1 MVPKER
7 EEERG
12 VIELPK
18 EVVGFHG
25 TTRAAVPHLLAR
37 TVEPSDRQ
45 YEWLGTGFYLWQDS
59 PWRAHEWATAH
70 HGDDAAIVAVRAS
83 LDGCLDLLNP
93 NWQRL
98 LADADAEF
106 VVECL
111 AAGDL
116 IPANRNSGRRARD
129 CATINWFCDR
139 AGEDGLKIR
148 SVRAIFEE
156 GEPIF
161 EASAIRTQ
169 SHIQLAIRDTSVILE
184 IEELQ
189 W

>member
-1 MVPKER
+1 M
-7 EEERG
+7 
-12 VIELPK
+12 IELPQK
-18 EVVGFHG
+18 VVGFHG
-25 TTRAAVPHLLAR
+25 TSRSAVEHLLVR
-37 TVEPSDRQ
+37 TIEPSDQR
-45 YEWLGTGFYLWQDS
+45 YEWLGGGFYLWQES
-59 PWRAHEWATAH
+59 PWRAREWATAH
-70 HGDDAAIVAVRAS
+70 HGDDAAVVVVRAS
-83 LDGCLDLLNP
+83 LEGCLDLLNP
-93 NWQRL
+93 EWQRV

-111 AAGDL
+111 AAGDP
-116 IPANRNSGRRARD
+116 IPMNRDSGYRARD

-139 AGEDGLKIR
+139 AAEDGLNIR

-169 SHIQLAIRDTSVILE
+169 SHIQLAIRDVSVILE

>member
-1 MVPKER
+1 M
-7 EEERG
+7 
-12 VIELPK
+12 IELPK

-25 TTRAAVPHLLAR
+25 TSRSAVAHLLAGAI
-37 TVEPSDRQ
+37 EPSDQR
-45 YEWLGTGFYLWQDS
+45 YEWLGTGFYLWQES
-59 PWRAHEWATAH
+59 PWRAQEWATAH
-70 HGDDAAIVAVRAS
+70 HGDQAAVVAVRAS
-83 LDGCLDLLNP
+83 LEGCLDLLNP
-93 NWQRL
+93 EWQRL
-98 LADADAEF
+98 LADADAEY

-111 AAGDL
+111 AAGDP
-116 IPANRNSGRRARD
+116 IPENRVSGYRARD

-139 AGEDGLKIR
+139 AAEDGLSIR

-169 SHIQLAIRDTSVILE
+169 SHIQVAIRDISVILE

>member
-1 MVPKER
+1 M
-7 EEERG
+7 
-12 VIELPK
+12 IDLPTDL
-18 EVVGFHG
+18 VGFHG
-25 TTRAAVPHLLAR
+25 TSRAAVPHLLAR
-37 TVEPSDRQ
+37 AIEPSDQRF
-45 YEWLGTGFYLWQDS
+45 EWLGTGFYVWQES
-59 PWRAHEWATAH
+59 PWRAQEWATAH
-70 HGDDAAIVAVRAS
+70 HGEDAAVVAVRAS
-83 LDGCLDLLNP
+83 LDGCVDLLNP

-106 VVECL
+106 VVERL
-111 AAGDL
+111 AAGEAV
-116 IPANRNSGRRARD
+116 PVNRDGGYRARD

-139 AGEDGLKIR
+139 AADDGLNVR

-184 IEELQ
+184 IEEFQ